1 MNQYKEKLSDL
12 EEKQIKDEIYQSFK
26 SITETVETT
35 KEELEANKAKAQTAS
50 NKEMIKDTEDTCK

>member
-26 SITETVETT
+26 QMHEVVETT
-35 KEELEANKAKAQTAS
+35 KEELEQNKVKAQ
-50 NKEMIKDTEDTCK
+50 